1 VAVSTRIAL
10 LALIPLTVLVVIP
23 PSARAQEYVNQHVWL
38 DYNPSTNVSSRF
50 QLYGSLGARF
60 QLASDGW
67 RKVVLQPNLRYSIA
81 GSLRAYGGV
90 GSFYTFNKKSSD
102 RWELRPWQG
111 VSFAWPRGRIV
122 VDHLVRIEERIEYS
136 TDTWETR
143 VSLRARYRLRASIR
157 WDETQEGWYWRALTS
172 AEVLKRTTG
181 ESGQFNEQ
189 ARGTV
194 VLERGYG
201 NGRRAQLELGWQ
213 RQGRVFDREPVSDLY
228 IRVRIFQR
236 FGQ

>member
-1 VAVSTRIAL
+1 VSTRIAV
-10 LALIPLTVLVVIP
+10 LAFLPLIVLAIIP
-23 PSARAQEYVNQHVWL
+23 RSARAQDYVNQQIWL
-38 DYNPSTNVSSRF
+38 DYNPSTNISSRV
-50 QLYGSLGARF
+50 QLYGSAGARF

-67 RKVVLQPNLRYSIA
+67 RRVVLQPNLRYSIA
-81 GSLRAYGGV
+81 GTLRAYGGV
-90 GSFYTFNKKSSD
+90 GSYYTFNTVSSD

-111 VSFAWPRGRIV
+111 VSVAWPRGRI
-122 VDHLVRIEERIEYS
+122 DIEHLVRLEERIEYS
-136 TDTWETR
+136 TETWDAS
-143 VSLRARYRLRASIR
+143 VALRARYRLRASIR
-157 WDETQEGWYWRALTS
+157 WDETQEGWYWRLLPS
-172 AEVLKRTTG
+172 AEVFKTTTG

-201 NGRRAQLELGWQ
+201 NGRRARLELVWQ

-228 IRVRIFQR
+228 VRIRIFQR